1 LVIITNNGQVKEY
14 GKIMKNIYI
23 ASIIVILFVSG
34 CITITPPT
42 TPAAASAVVGTAMVV
57 KLLMPV
63 AIAAGIGILIKHQLD
78 KPDRCESP
86 VKSEDIQ
93 YCSDLRQAEAMR
105 KLNLH

>member
-1 LVIITNNGQVKEY
+1 
-14 GKIMKNIYI
+14 MKNIYI
-23 ASIIVILFVSG
+23 ASIIVIFFISG

-86 VKSEDIQ
+86 VSSGNIQ
-93 YCSDLRQAEAMR
+93 YCDDLRQAEAMR
-105 KLNLH
+105 KLNQH